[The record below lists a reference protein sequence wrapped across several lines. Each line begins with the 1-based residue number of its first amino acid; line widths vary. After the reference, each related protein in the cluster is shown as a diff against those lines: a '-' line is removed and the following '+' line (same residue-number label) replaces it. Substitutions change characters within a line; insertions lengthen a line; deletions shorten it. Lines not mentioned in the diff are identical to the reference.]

1 MEVTAKSLRYRV
13 REILDCV
20 ERGESVVITYRGKP
34 RARLVGLEQDG
45 ETAGS
50 SREPTGF
57 GMWKDHEAM
66 QDVNAYVRDLRKS
79 RHAG

>member
-13 REILDCV
+13 GEILDCV

-34 RARLVGLEQDG
+34 RARLVGLERDG

-50 SREPTGF
+50 SRETAGF
-57 GMWKDHEAM
+57 GMWKNHEAM